1 MTKEQFNQI
10 CAELEQRG
18 YKRNFSK
25 DEPIKGS
32 GIHYYW
38 KVLEWRQYPSGEEYD
53 DTRAI
58 NQLLFKIYHLEEFAH
73 RVEPESLYAFEPVVC
88 FSRNTGERIDLIL
101 SHPKRSINELE
112 EIATKFGKWADEN
125 IKEIEE

>member
-1 MTKEQFNQI
+1 MTREQFNQV
-10 CAELEQRG
+10 CAELEQRE
-18 YKRNFSK
+18 YKRNFRK
-25 DEPIKGS
+25 DEPIKDR

-38 KVLEWRQYPSGEEYD
+38 KVLEWRQYPSEEEYD
-53 DTRAI
+53 DARAI
-58 NQLLFKIYHLEEFAH
+58 NQLLFKIYHLEEFVH

-101 SHPKRSINELE
+101 SHPKRSIDELE

>member
-25 DEPIKGS
+25 DKPIKGS

-53 DTRAI
+53 DARAI
-58 NQLLFKIYHLEEFAH
+58 NQLLFKIYHLEEFAY
-73 RVEPESLYAFEPVVC
+73 RVEPESLYSFEAVVA

-101 SHPKRSINELE
+101 SHPKRSIDELE
-112 EIATKFGKWADEN
+112 EIAIKFGKWADEN
-125 IKEIEE
+125 IKEIKE